1 MALLLLLN
9 RMNPSVCV
17 FGSTDTVLPD
27 DGLKLNA
34 TSQTDDSSSS
44 GADGSPRLSAARK
57 IMNSPRLMDSFSCL
71 SNSKF
76 YSPNDQEEPLLSEEA
91 IMTSLEKV
99 VPEYLT
105 IVTSKPPSSSSGAF
119 SQKETRMAIK
129 EFNLKKTTALQQLH
143 DLTIKS
149 TEYNRVPMVQTQKWN
164 MIKALAMAL
173 IDSCHD
179 IITSNGKQQQQ
190 ESMDEDRRLILWTL
204 NNLSIPYENKHTMA
218 LGDHASLLLK
228 ALVVVIQCNLPE
240 SYLSCICIMN
250 LTFLADAIKPVTFY
264 VVSPPNNNSS
274 MSRSLS
280 ASGGVVRNR
289 SINQHRPRHRRSLSS
304 NGVTVCAGGVGGD
317 VRHSEVFGTVLGN
330 PSSLLCTIER
340 MMITNAPFLLSSVT
354 SVQGEAIRRALGFI
368 HNVTHGGDDDVNT
381 VTEDGSNGSV
391 SNTQQG
397 RRNGAAGAGSNNQT
411 TGRQGSIS
419 KDSIEEICIL
429 ISRTE
434 IPRLI
439 VQFVRDSPNPTVKWT
454 KDSLEDLSLG
464 ILCNLARFSSSREA
478 LMRAGAVDCL
488 ERLEGLPGIHGYRA
502 RAIRV
507 SLGALPKQFG

>member
-34 TSQTDDSSSS
+34 TSQTDDSSTSD
-44 GADGSPRLSAARK
+44 GDGSPRVSAARK
-57 IMNSPRLMDSFSCL
+57 IMNSSPQLMDSCSCL

-76 YSPNDQEEPLLSEEA
+76 YSPNDQEEPLLSDEA

-149 TEYNRVPMVQTQKWN
+149 TEYNRVPMIQTQKWN
-164 MIKALAMAL
+164 IIKALAMAL

-179 IITSNGKQQQQ
+179 IIASNGKQQQQQ

-228 ALVVVIQCNLPE
+228 ALMVVIQCNLPE

-264 VVSPPNNNSS
+264 VVPPPNNNSS

-317 VRHSEVFGTVLGN
+317 VRHSEVFGAVLGN
-330 PSSLLCTIER
+330 PSSLLCTIES

-368 HNVTHGGDDDVNT
+368 RNVTHGGDDDVNT

-391 SNTQQG
+391 SNTQE
-397 RRNGAAGAGSNNQT
+397 RRNGAVGAGMSNQ

-454 KDSLEDLSLG
+454 KESLEDLSLG
-464 ILCNLARFSSSREA
+464 ILCNLTRFSSPREA
-478 LMRAGAVDCL
+478 LMRAGAVDSL
-488 ERLEGLPGIHGYRA
+488 ERMEGLPGIHGYRA